1 MSEALPDTLSDSA
14 LDQLFRD
21 ARTYNKFLPREVSDE
36 QIHAIWD
43 LVKMG
48 PTSANQLPLRI
59 EWCKSAEAKDR
70 LARHCSEGN
79 QAKVRAAP
87 VVAILA
93 MDLDFHEQLPW
104 LFPHTDARSWFTGD
118 AEKRK
123 ESAFRNAT
131 LQGGYF
137 IMAARALGLDCG
149 PMSGFDNAAVDAEFF
164 ADQPQWK
171 SNFICSVGYGDR
183 DSLFPRSPRP
193 EFATFNRLS

>member
-1 MSEALPDTLSDSA
+1 MPEALPSPA
-14 LDQLFRD
+14 LDQLFRE
-21 ARTYNKFLPREVSDE
+21 ARTFSKFLPHEVTDE
-36 QIHAIWD
+36 QINAIWD
-43 LVKMG
+43 LLKMG

-59 EWCKSAEAKDR
+59 VWCKSAEAKDR

-93 MDLDFHEQLPW
+93 MDLEFHEQLPW
-104 LFPHTDARSWFTGD
+104 LFPHADACSWFAGD
-118 AEKRK
+118 AAKRE
-123 ESAFRNAT
+123 ESAFRNSS

-137 IMAARALGLDCG
+137 ILAARALGLDCG
-149 PMSGFDNAAVDAEFF
+149 PMSGFDNAGVDAEFF

-171 SNFICSVGYGDR
+171 SNFICSVGHGDP

-193 EFATFNRLS
+193 DFSTFNRLV